1 MDITKRHLEEMLAAL
16 ADGELIARYQSGE
29 MTELAAE
36 AIKAELQKRRID
48 FAALAPTPLD
58 ADESVGGMGNLILV
72 ATFTM
77 PTEAHILRACLEAG
91 DVPAVI
97 ADEHLV
103 QAYSLGS
110 SAIGGVRVL
119 VPKSHVDRARE
130 IIDAYNR
137 GEYALDEDADI
148 EKL

>member
-1 MDITKRHLEEMLAAL
+1 MDVTKRDLEEMFATL
-16 ADGELIARYQSGE
+16 ADGELIARYKSGE

-36 AIKAELQKRRID
+36 AIRAELQNRRID
-48 FAALAPTPLD
+48 FSALAPTALD
-58 ADESVGGMGNLILV
+58 AAESVGGMGDLILV

-77 PTEAHILRACLEAG
+77 PVEAHILRTCLEAR
-91 DVPAVI
+91 DVPAVV

-103 QAYSLGS
+103 QAYSLAS

-119 VPKSHVDRARE
+119 VPKSHVDKARE

-137 GEYALDEDADI
+137 GEYALDENADL